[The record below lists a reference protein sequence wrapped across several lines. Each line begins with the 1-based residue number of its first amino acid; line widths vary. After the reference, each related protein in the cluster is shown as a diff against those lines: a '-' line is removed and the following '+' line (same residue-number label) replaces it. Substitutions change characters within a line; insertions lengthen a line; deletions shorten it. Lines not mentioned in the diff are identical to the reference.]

1 MTLGLRDTPKS
12 YFDSLL
18 EQRPWLVLS
27 MRRLEFVSLIKIS
40 GELTI
45 HVGLIHVLPILSIS
59 WDGATLCLK
68 TSLSKKLNI
77 LRVLVCVRNLL
88 IIIYLER

>member
-27 MRRLEFVSLIKIS
+27 MCRLEFVSLIKIS

-45 HVGLIHVLPILSIS
+45 SCGLDSCVTNIEYFLGWSY
-59 WDGATLCLK
+59 TLLK
-68 TSLSKKLNI
+68 DQFEQEN
-77 LRVLVCVRNLL
+77 
-88 IIIYLER
+88 